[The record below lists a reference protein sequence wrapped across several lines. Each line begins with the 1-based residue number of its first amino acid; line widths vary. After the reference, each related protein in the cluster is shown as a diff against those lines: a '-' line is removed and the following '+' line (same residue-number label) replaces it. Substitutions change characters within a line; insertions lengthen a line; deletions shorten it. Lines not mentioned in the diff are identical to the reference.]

1 LKPLEDK
8 LRKRQDKG
16 RYWWELRSC
25 AYYEAFQKPKYLIQ
39 GIAFHPRI
47 SFDSI
52 GTYVNN
58 AAFILPSSDLWTLAV
73 LNSPIIWCFIFRNL
87 PHKKDEAIAMDAVC
101 VESLPIAPPTD
112 EIRSQVEAIATRLI
126 EITKANQQASR
137 EVMDWLH
144 VEQAI
149 EKLGQKLE
157 DFASLDCDQFVQEV
171 KTRKPKNSGLNPK
184 ALKELREVYND
195 YAPNIQAHRT
205 EALILETRLS
215 DLVNQAY
222 GLTPEE
228 IDLMWKTAPPRMP
241 ITKAAKKPH

>member
-1 LKPLEDK
+1 
-8 LRKRQDKG
+8 
-16 RYWWELRSC
+16 
-25 AYYEAFQKPKYLIQ
+25 
-39 GIAFHPRI
+39 
-47 SFDSI
+47 
-52 GTYVNN
+52 
-58 AAFILPSSDLWTLAV
+58 
-73 LNSPIIWCFIFRNL
+73 
-87 PHKKDEAIAMDAVC
+87 MDAVC